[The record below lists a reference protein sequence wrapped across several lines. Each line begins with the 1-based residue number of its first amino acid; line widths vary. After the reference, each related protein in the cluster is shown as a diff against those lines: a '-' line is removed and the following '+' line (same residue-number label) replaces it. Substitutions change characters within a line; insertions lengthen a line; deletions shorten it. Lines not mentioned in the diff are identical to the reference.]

1 MREACVKHLQS
12 HWRRQGWYNY
22 RQEDQL
28 RNLVYGRLLAAYRKH
43 PTAGILPLALQE
55 AVIEQLEDVHAA
67 LQANRFLTPVSQD
80 ILAYYEEQF
89 QQNMRRNRLIMNEG
103 EN

>member
-1 MREACVKHLQS
+1 
-12 HWRRQGWYNY
+12 
-22 RQEDQL
+22 
-28 RNLVYGRLLAAYRKH
+28 
-43 PTAGILPLALQE
+43 LPLALQE
-55 AVIEQLEDVHAA
+55 AVIEELEDAHAA
-67 LQANRFLTPVSQD
+67 LQANRFLPPVSQD